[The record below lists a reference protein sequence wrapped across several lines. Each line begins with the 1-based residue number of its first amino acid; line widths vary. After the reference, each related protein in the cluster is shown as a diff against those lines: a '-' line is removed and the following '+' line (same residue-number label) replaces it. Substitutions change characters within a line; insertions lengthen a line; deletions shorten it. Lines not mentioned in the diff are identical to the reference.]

1 MAFRQLPLQDVQQ
14 KFDTCAVVSNSG
26 RLLEF
31 ENGAE
36 IDAAQAVFRINY
48 PRTVGWCRLTLSNPC

>member
-36 IDAAQAVFRINY
+36 IDAAQAGV
-48 PRTVGWCRLTLSNPC
+48 S

>member
-1 MAFRQLPLQDVQQ
+1 MKFMLKAPGIKRLRLKYVESLSIFAFNFNVHRY
-14 KFDTCAVVSNSG
+14 AVVSNSG

-36 IDAAQAVFRINY
+36 IDAAQA
-48 PRTVGWCRLTLSNPC
+48 GAS